1 MEELNKVVAENL
13 VNLRTQSGLTQLQV
27 AEKINYSDKSISKW
41 ERGEALPDVSVLVEF
56 SKMYNVS
63 LDALVSKHEKKP
75 IKPRAKRISLRTMI
89 FLISFAF
96 VWFIATIIYTCLSFG
111 GIVDA
116 WLTFII
122 ALPASFLV
130 ALILSFCWYPYFVS
144 AIFSSIFLWT
154 SVLAITQLSKYI
166 GSIDMWLMYIIAI
179 PLQLII
185 IFGFI
190 LKILLKKNLK
200 TKQL

>member
-1 MEELNKVVAENL
+1 MEELNKIVAENL
-13 VNLRTQSGLTQLQV
+13 VNLRTQCGLTQLQV

-41 ERGEALPDVSVLVEF
+41 ERGEALPDASVLLEL
-56 SKMYNVS
+56 SKLYNVS
-63 LDALVSKHEKKP
+63 LDSLVSKHEKKP
-75 IKPRAKRISLRTMI
+75 IKPRVKRISLRTMI

-96 VWFIATIIYTCLSFG
+96 VWFVGTIIYTCLALSG
-111 GIVDA
+111 SLDA

-122 ALPASFLV
+122 AIPVSFLT
-130 ALILSFCWYPYFVS
+130 ALVLSICWYPYYVS

-154 SVLAITQLSKYI
+154 TMLAITQLSAYI

-185 IFGFI
+185 IFGFV
-190 LKILLKKNLK
+190 LQQLLKKPQK
-200 TKQL
+200 TK